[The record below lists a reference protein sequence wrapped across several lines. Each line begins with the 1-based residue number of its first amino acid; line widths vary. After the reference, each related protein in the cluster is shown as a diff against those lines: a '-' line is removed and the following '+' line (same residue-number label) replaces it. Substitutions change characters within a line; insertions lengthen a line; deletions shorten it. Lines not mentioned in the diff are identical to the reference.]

1 MFFSDKTKRS
11 KKGPKRAKINYKQVL
26 TAARYR
32 GSMIESLLRLSTLR
46 KFSFDKLISQSE
58 YAQKRGYLVS
68 LAMTIFLEIDTE
80 APRR

>member
-1 MFFSDKTKRS
+1 M
-11 KKGPKRAKINYKQVL
+11 

-68 LAMTIFLEIDTE
+68 LAMTILLEIDTE
-80 APRR
+80 APRRWIFACVEYYFENINFYKF

>member
-1 MFFSDKTKRS
+1 M
-11 KKGPKRAKINYKQVL
+11 

-46 KFSFDKLISQSE
+46 KFSFDKLISQSK

-68 LAMTIFLEIDTE
+68 LAMTILLEIDTE
-80 APRR
+80 APGRWIFACVEYYFENINFYKF